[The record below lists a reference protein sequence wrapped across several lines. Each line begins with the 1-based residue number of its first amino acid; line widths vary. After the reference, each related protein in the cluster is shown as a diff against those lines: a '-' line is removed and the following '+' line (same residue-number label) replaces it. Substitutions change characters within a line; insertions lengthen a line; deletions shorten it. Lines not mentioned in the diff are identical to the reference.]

1 MDLNHIFGFVI
12 CCFFLLQL
20 CEFSQSLYVAKSR
33 PSYGKPL
40 NVYKPVYL
48 ASGNNVHNSLHGPIS
63 GGGYSNFGSR
73 LPVMPN
79 GYDNGYAARKYVKHV
94 KENMA
99 KQIVKKTFINSKTD
113 VNIRKD
119 QPLTVVFNRPK
130 PVIVL
135 DRRPIINV
143 INKVENKANVVN
155 KQKVSLVGTVGR
167 ATGQKT
173 INVAHGGSKSQ
184 VNVGGAR
191 INMKGG
197 NAIGGKAKV
206 RTGDIN
212 LNFYDKKHA
221 GVFQRPGMIEAAM
234 VAGGFGQV
242 VGPQFAMGGQN
253 IDISSLLATPPL
265 LPDVP
270 IVPSVPSVPSPG
282 AFDVMDAIALKT
294 AVARLEQKI
303 TGMQHNV
310 NINNNNN
317 NQNVN
322 NNANN
327 VNANKLNNNNL
338 NNHNDLNNNVNGGFD
353 MDNLMMA
360 MMLNGGELSDAMV
373 ESMTR
378 KLTGVGGAPG
388 GGSGSGGAESGG
400 GGGGGTKTIKI
411 GPENTTGKSVV
422 LKVDGNVQISKSS
435 ILAQ

>member
-1 MDLNHIFGFVI
+1 M
-12 CCFFLLQL
+12 
-20 CEFSQSLYVAKSR
+20 
-33 PSYGKPL
+33 

-48 ASGNNVHNSLHGPIS
+48 ASGNNIHNSLHGPIS
-63 GGGYSNFGSR
+63 GGGYNNFGSR
-73 LPVMPN
+73 LPVIPN
-79 GYDNGYAARKYVKHV
+79 GYDAGYASRKYVKG
-94 KENMA
+94 KMA
-99 KQIVKKTFINSKTD
+99 KKIVKKTVINSKTD

-143 INKVENKANVVN
+143 IKKAENSAKIVN
-155 KQKVSLVGTVGR
+155 KQKVNLVGTVGH

-173 INVAHGGSKSQ
+173 INVDHGGFKSN
-184 VNVGGAR
+184 VNAGGAR
-191 INMKGG
+191 VNIKGG

-206 RTGDIN
+206 KTGDIN
-212 LNFYDKKHA
+212 LNFFDKKPA
-221 GVFQRPGMIEAAM
+221 GVYQRPGMIEAAM
-234 VAGGFGQV
+234 AVSSGGFGQV

-253 IDISSLLATPPL
+253 IDISSLMGPH

-270 IVPSVPSVPSPG
+270 IVPSVPSPG

-303 TGMQHNV
+303 SGMQHNV

-317 NQNVN
+317 NQNNNVN
-322 NNANN
+322 NNANIN
-327 VNANKLNNNNL
+327 
-338 NNHNDLNNNVNGGFD
+338 NDLINNVNGGFD
-353 MDNLMMA
+353 MDNMMMA

-378 KLTGVGGAPG
+378 KLTGVGGGAG
-388 GGSGSGGAESGG
+388 GGSGSGGSGSGG
-400 GGGGGTKTIKI
+400 AGSGGGGGTKTIKI

-422 LKVDGNVQISKSS
+422 LKVDGNVQISKSN
-435 ILAQ
+435 ILGQ